1 MRVFQGKCV
10 FLADGILVSGGKLTR
25 ILQKLT
31 RSDAKPDPFRA
42 NSVWQNIYDY
52 DSVWFV
58 EYGKLT
64 RFFDI

>member
-31 RSDAKPDPFRA
+31 RSDVKADPPKA
-42 NSVWQNIYDY
+42 NSVWKTYMIMT
-52 DSVWFV
+52 VLV
-58 EYGKLT
+58 C
-64 RFFDI
+64 